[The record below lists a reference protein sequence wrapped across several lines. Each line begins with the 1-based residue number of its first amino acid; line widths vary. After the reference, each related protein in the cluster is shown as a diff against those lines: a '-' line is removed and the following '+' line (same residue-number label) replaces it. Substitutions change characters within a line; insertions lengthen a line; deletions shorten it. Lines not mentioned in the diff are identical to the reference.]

1 MAISKEQPMRPAEI
15 ELVDCYNETIPEVE
29 QALELLPQIMEQIAD
44 LTERVTAL
52 EQRVNELQG

>member
-1 MAISKEQPMRPAEI
+1 MRPAEI

-52 EQRVNELQG
+52 EQRVNESQG